1 MNKYKGKIGNVLNK
15 IKGNKRILYL
25 TFCTVL
31 VLFCLVLNVTFAK
44 YTAKVSVPGTN
55 ITIGDLT
62 YNMIINEVK
71 LDESVGTKLPSNTI
85 IGDRIILLKAD
96 KTEQFNVILSS
107 LNEIDT
113 KYEITYKVCTDVN
126 CTSFIDTPDAVQI
139 AYHIDTPYISGTLK
153 PKENILVTLVSDN
166 QDDKDYYVQI
176 DLNVGY
182 AHNELAL
189 TNQISNNFSPGSLE
203 GNLSIIAYVNGVEV
217 ETFPTSPNYE
227 TGITCLYNNGNTA
240 DARGV
245 FRYSATKGWEVD
257 IFGLNKS
264 LTSCRVDFTEVLKV
278 TYEVLSTRY
287 DCANVEDANKPTD
300 PIISYTGNCELI
312 QDTENTDG
320 THTWRMK
327 LKTSGDLSVDGLM
340 YIDAFLVGGG
350 GGGGADARYFGYS
363 GGGGGYTKTIT
374 NIRLDNQITIYSI
387 TIGDGGSAKGDVS
400 PSQTTTAFG
409 SSVTG
414 GNSNG
419 QGGSSGGKRK
429 ESNKSGFSYGSGE
442 NGQGTTTCE
451 FGEGT
456 LEGCTRGDEY
466 AYAGGG
472 GAGGTGNVAGGAG
485 GSGGGGDGGHG
496 GNCSVNCTTG
506 TAGANNTGGGG
517 GGGGGGEC
525 FTDIV
530 RPVVCQGAAGG
541 TGVVVIRDVRS

>member
-1 MNKYKGKIGNVLNK
+1 MNKYKEKIGNILNK
-15 IKGNKRILYL
+15 VKGNKRILYL

-31 VLFCLVLNVTFAK
+31 VLFCLVLNMTFSLMTQNK
-44 YTAKVSVPGTN
+44 NINSTN
-55 ITIGDLT
+55 IIIGDLK
-62 YNMIINEVK
+62 YKMVINEVTTN
-71 LDESVGTKLPSNTI
+71 ESVGTKLPSNII
-85 IGDRIILLKAD
+85 IGDRIILLKAG
-96 KTEQFNVILSS
+96 KTEQFNMIFSS

-113 KYEITYKVCTDVN
+113 KYEIIYRVCTDVN
-126 CTSFIDTPDAVQI
+126 CTSFIDTPNTIQI
-139 AYHIDTPYISGTLK
+139 AYHIDTPDVSGTISAGK
-153 PKENILVTLVSDN
+153 MKSIILVSDN
-166 QDDKDYYVQI
+166 QDEKDYYVQI

-189 TNQISNNFSPGSLE
+189 SNQIGDSFTPASLE

-327 LKTSGDLSVDGLM
+327 LKTSGNLSVDGLM

-350 GGGGADARYFGYS
+350 GGAGNGLS
-363 GGGGGYTKTIT
+363 KGGGGGYTKTIT
-374 NIRLDNQITIYSI
+374 RIRLDNMTATYPIVVGAGGTGGTSSSQGVSGTNGES
-387 TIGDGGSAKGDVS
+387 TTAFDFSVAGGGSDGTGGSA
-400 PSQTTTAFG
+400 
-409 SSVTG
+409 G
-414 GNSNG
+414 GTSRSKNG
-419 QGGSSGGKRK
+419 K
-429 ESNKSGFSYGSGE
+429 SYGNE
-442 NGQGTTTCE
+442 GQGTTTCE
-451 FGEGT
+451 FKEGT

-466 AYAGGG
+466 AYAAGGGYGGG
-472 GAGGTGNVAGGAG
+472 GPTGISPGKGGVTGGGDGNSGYRRSSGMANT
-485 GSGGGGDGGHG
+485 GSGGGGGYTSAGTNDVGQTIYYNYGGGDGG
-496 GNCSVNCTTG
+496 S
-506 TAGANNTGGGG
+506 
-517 GGGGGGEC
+517 
-525 FTDIV
+525 
-530 RPVVCQGAAGG
+530 
-541 TGVVVIRDVRS
+541 GVVVIRDVR